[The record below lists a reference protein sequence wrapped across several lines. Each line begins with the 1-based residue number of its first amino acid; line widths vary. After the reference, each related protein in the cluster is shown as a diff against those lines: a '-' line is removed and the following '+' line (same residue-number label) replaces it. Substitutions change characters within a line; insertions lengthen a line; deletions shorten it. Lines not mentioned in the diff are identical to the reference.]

1 MDSFTSTLG
10 TPLIRRFFPI
20 FLVLFLWASPAFG
33 QQPPWATGESRG
45 QDLEIEL
52 LTFGVGDDVPSWFG
66 HTAIAVRD
74 RRLQVERV
82 YNFGMFSFGP
92 DMLPKFLMGR
102 LEFWVGQASYAR
114 TISLYRSLDR
124 DITAQVLNLS
134 PARREEVAKFLAWNV
149 LPENRDYLYDHFF
162 DNCATR
168 IRDIIDRSTE
178 GQFKKTNAVS
188 ARMTLRDHVHRHTER
203 LFYLDLVL
211 TFWMNGRIDDPIQQW
226 DEMFLPSEL
235 ELRVGKQQYVNEAG
249 EIVPLVAQTKVIYT
263 SKNRGQ
269 VPEWPSTKV
278 PWLVLFG
285 TLLGGLA
292 YWLGARLAAR
302 RQAGGP
308 ERGARVAFGAVNVFA
323 GLLVGI
329 PGLIVPFFNVTDHLI
344 AHDNLNVLLASPLTF
359 LALPLG
365 VGVMVGWSRAE
376 RWLGHSWKI
385 MVVASVVG
393 MVLSIFVQQVMR
405 LPMAL
410 MVPIN
415 VGFALAFWRVQRAA

>member
-1 MDSFTSTLG
+1 MLV
-10 TPLIRRFFPI
+10 TPLINRLFPI
-20 FLVLFLWASPAFG
+20 LIVLFLWASPAWAS
-33 QQPPWATGESRG
+33 QPPWATGESRG
-45 QDLEIEL
+45 QDLDIEL

-66 HTAIAVRD
+66 HTALAVRD

-82 YNFGMFSFGP
+82 YNFGMFSFGS

-114 TISLYRSLDR
+114 TISIYQSLDR
-124 DITAQVLNLS
+124 DVSAQILNLS
-134 PARREEVAKFLAWNV
+134 PERRLEVAKFLAWNV

-168 IRDIIDRSTE
+168 IRDIIDRSTD

-203 LFYLDLVL
+203 LFYLDMVL
-211 TFWMNGRIDDPIQQW
+211 TFWMNGRIDDPILQW

-249 EIVPLVAQTKVIYT
+249 DIVPLVAETRVIYT
-263 SKNRGQ
+263 AKNRDP
-269 VPEWPSTKV
+269 VPQTPSTKV
-278 PWLVLFG
+278 PWLVMFG
-285 TLLGGLA
+285 ALLGGLA
-292 YWLGARLAAR
+292 YWLAQRLALR
-302 RQAGGP
+302 RKRGEAA
-308 ERGARVAFGAVNVFA
+308 RGARVAFGGVNVFA

-344 AHDNLNVLLASPLTF
+344 AHDNLNVLFASPLTF

-365 VGVMVGWSRAE
+365 MAVMFGWGRAE
-376 RWLGHSWKI
+376 KWLGASWKI
-385 MVVASVVG
+385 MVVASLVG
-393 MVLSIFVQQVMR
+393 MVVSIFVQQVMR

-415 VGFALAFWRVQRAA
+415 LGFALAFMRLQRTA